1 MNWSSRGAGRA
12 VGITCVPP
20 KFNAGEQTVVAG
32 GAEEEFRNEVM
43 EVCIAVTSGAWLLRS
58 PK

>member
-1 MNWSSRGAGRA
+1 M
-12 VGITCVPP
+12 GITCVPP
-20 KFNAGEQTVVAG
+20 KLNAGEQTVVAG

-43 EVCIAVTSGAWLLRS
+43 EACIAVTSGAWLLLG